1 MKEKIVN
8 NFFDSSMKE
17 KIIGEGSKKDPKKKE
32 KKKLKEKKQWTN
44 FLSFYSM

>member
-17 KIIGEGSKKDPKKKE
+17 KIIGEGRKKDPKKK
-32 KKKLKEKKQWTN
+32 KKKNL
-44 FLSFYSM
+44 